1 MTTQEGSLAQG
12 GRMALDAEPSG
23 SARAISALRDVLAM
37 IRRNLIHIA
46 REPEQLGDVTIQPVL
61 FTLLFVYVFGSAVG
75 GTGGSYVDFVIPGL
89 LLMNLTTS
97 SMGTAVGLTS
107 DIQTGLIDRLRTLP
121 MWSWAILAGR
131 SITDLMTATICA
143 VIVTLTGLVVG
154 WEMPS
159 DIGGLLAGF
168 GVALLFAFALS
179 WLGVCV
185 GLIARSAES
194 AQAFGFMALFPLTFV
209 SNALVPTA
217 GMPELLRTFA
227 DWNPVSA
234 VTAAV
239 RQLWGDP
246 DAALG
251 SLSWSMQHPVVMA
264 LAWSIGILVV
274 CLPLAS
280 WLFRRRT
287 TD

>member
-1 MTTQEGSLAQG
+1 MTLHDGSLAQSAS
-12 GRMALDAEPSG
+12 MALDSEPSTG
-23 SARAISALRDVLAM
+23 TRVVAALRDILAM

-75 GTGGSYVDFVIPGL
+75 GTGGSYVQYVVPGL

-107 DIQTGLIDRLRTLP
+107 DLATGLIDRLRTLP
-121 MWSWAILAGR
+121 MWTWAILTGR
-131 SITDLMTATICA
+131 SITDLLTATICA
-143 VIVTLTGLVVG
+143 IIVTLTGLIVG
-154 WEMPS
+154 WQAPS
-159 DIGGLLAGF
+159 DLAGLLAGF
-168 GVALLFAFALS
+168 GIALLFAFALS

-185 GLIARSAES
+185 GLMARSAES
-194 AQAFGFMALFPLTFV
+194 AQAFGFMVLFPLTFV

-239 RQLWGDP
+239 RTLWGD
-246 DAALG
+246 ANASLG
-251 SLSWSMQHPVVMA
+251 SQSWSMQHPVVMA
-264 LAWSIGILVV
+264 LAWSIGLMLV
-274 CLPLAS
+274 CMPLAAR
-280 WLFRRRT
+280 LFRRRT

>member
-1 MTTQEGSLAQG
+1 MGFQDGSLTHGAPL
-12 GRMALDAEPSG
+12 ALEVVPSTG
-23 SARAISALRDVLAM
+23 SRIASAMRDVLAM

-46 REPEQLGDVTIQPVL
+46 REPEQLGDVTLQPVL

-75 GTGGSYVDFVIPGL
+75 GTGGSYVQYVIPGL

-107 DIQTGLIDRLRTLP
+107 DIATGLIDRLRTLP
-121 MWSWAILAGR
+121 MWTWAILTGR

-143 VIVTLTGLVVG
+143 TIVAVTGLLVG
-154 WEMPS
+154 WQLPS
-159 DIGGLLAGF
+159 DIGGLVAGF

-185 GLIARSAES
+185 GLVARSPES
-194 AQAFGFMALFPLTFV
+194 AQAFGFMVLFPLTFV

-217 GMPELLRTFA
+217 GMPDLLRTFA

-246 DAALG
+246 NAALG
-251 SLSWSMQHPVVMA
+251 SQSWSMQHPVVMA
-264 LAWSIGILVV
+264 LAWSIGLLVV
-274 CLPLAS
+274 CMPLAAR
-280 WLFRRRT
+280 LFRRRT

>member
-1 MTTQEGSLAQG
+1 MT
-12 GRMALDAEPSG
+12 
-23 SARAISALRDVLAM
+23 
-37 IRRNLIHIA
+37 RRNLLHIR
-46 REPEQLGDVTIQPVL
+46 REPAQLSDVTIQPVL

-75 GTGGSYVDFVIPGL
+75 GTGGSYVQYVVPGL

-107 DIQTGLIDRLRTLP
+107 DLATGLIDRLRTLP
-121 MWSWAILAGR
+121 MWTWAILTGR
-131 SITDLMTATICA
+131 SITDLLTATICA
-143 VIVTLTGLVVG
+143 IIVTLTGLIVG
-154 WEMPS
+154 WQAPS
-159 DIGGLLAGF
+159 DLAGLLAGF
-168 GVALLFAFALS
+168 GIALLFAFALS

-185 GLIARSAES
+185 GLMARSAES
-194 AQAFGFMALFPLTFV
+194 AQAFGFMVLFPLTFV

-239 RQLWGDP
+239 RTLWGD
-246 DAALG
+246 ANASLG
-251 SLSWSMQHPVVMA
+251 SQSWSMQHPVVMA
-264 LAWSIGILVV
+264 LAWSIGLMLV
-274 CLPLAS
+274 CMPLAAR
-280 WLFRRRT
+280 LFRRRT

>member
-1 MTTQEGSLAQG
+1 MTLHDGSLAQAG
-12 GRMALDAEPSG
+12 ALPVEGEPPRIDRVG
-23 SARAISALRDVLAM
+23 AAVRDVLAM

-75 GTGGSYVDFVIPGL
+75 GTGQSYVQFVIPGL

-97 SMGTAVGLTS
+97 SMGTAVGLTT
-107 DIQTGLIDRLRTLP
+107 DISTGLIDRLRTLP
-121 MWSWAILAGR
+121 MWTWAILAGR
-131 SITDLMTATICA
+131 SVTDLLTAGICA

-154 WEMPS
+154 WQVPG
-159 DIGGLLAGF
+159 DLGGLVAGF
-168 GVALLFAFALS
+168 AIALLFAYALS

-185 GLIARSAES
+185 GLVARSAES
-194 AQAFGFMALFPLTFV
+194 AQAFGFMVLFPLTFV
-209 SNALVPTA
+209 SNALVPTV
-217 GMPELLRTFA
+217 GMPEVLRTFA

-239 RQLWGDP
+239 RVLWGDP
-246 DAALG
+246 DAAMG

-264 LAWSIGILVV
+264 LAWSFGLLLVCMPIAAV
-274 CLPLAS
+274 
-280 WLFRRRT
+280 LFRRRT

>member
-1 MTTQEGSLAQG
+1 MAVQDGSLTRPASIT
-12 GRMALDAEPSG
+12 MDADPSG
-23 SARAISALRDVLAM
+23 GPRALAALRDVLAM

-46 REPEQLGDVTIQPVL
+46 REPERLGDVTLQPVL

-75 GTGGSYVDFVIPGL
+75 GTGGRYVDYVIPGL

-107 DIQTGLIDRLRTLP
+107 DLATGLIDRLRTLP
-121 MWSWAILAGR
+121 MWSWATLTGR
-131 SITDLMTATICA
+131 SITDLLTATICA
-143 VIVTLTGLVVG
+143 VIVTLTGLIVG
-154 WEMPS
+154 WNVPS
-159 DIGGLLAGF
+159 DLGGLLAGF
-168 GVALLFAFALS
+168 GIALLFAFALS

-185 GLIARSAES
+185 GLVARSAES
-194 AQAFGFMALFPLTFV
+194 AQAFGFMVLFPLTFV

-217 GMPELLRTFA
+217 GMPDLLRTFA

-234 VTAAV
+234 TTAAV

-246 DAALG
+246 NAALG
-251 SLSWSMQHPVVMA
+251 SASWSMQHPVVMS
-264 LAWSIGILVV
+264 LIWSIGLLVV
-274 CLPLAS
+274 CMPIAAS
-280 WLFRRRT
+280 LYRRRT

>member
-1 MTTQEGSLAQG
+1 MTLQDGSLTRSAPVS
-12 GRMALDAEPSG
+12 LDVEPAG
-23 SARAISALRDVLAM
+23 VRRVVAGIRDVLAM

-46 REPEQLGDVTIQPVL
+46 REPEQLGDVTLQPIL
-61 FTLLFVYVFGSAVG
+61 FTLLFVYVFGSAVS
-75 GTGGSYVDFVIPGL
+75 GTGGSYVQFVIPGL

-107 DIQTGLIDRLRTLP
+107 DISTGLIDRLRTLP
-121 MWSWAILAGR
+121 MWTWAILTGR
-131 SITDLMTATICA
+131 SITDLLTATICA

-154 WEMPS
+154 WQAPS
-159 DIGGLLAGF
+159 DLGGLLAGF
-168 GVALLFAFALS
+168 GIALLFAFALS

-185 GLIARSAES
+185 GLVTRSAES
-194 AQAFGFMALFPLTFV
+194 AQAFGFMVLFPLTFV

-217 GMPELLRTFA
+217 GMPDWLRTFA

-234 VTAAV
+234 ATAAV

-251 SLSWSMQHPVVMA
+251 SLSWPMQHPVVMS

-274 CLPLAS
+274 CMPLAAM
-280 WLFRRRT
+280 LFRRRT